1 VAGRDRKAAER
12 PTSEKVA
19 VHEQIRCFLDSVEA
33 GRIVAPLADGMEGLK
48 GLAVIDAAYRSAETG
63 MKEKVIW

>member
-1 VAGRDRKAAER
+1 
-12 PTSEKVA
+12 

-33 GRIVAPLADGMEGLK
+33 GRVVAPLADGMEGLK

-63 MKEKVIW
+63 MKERVVW